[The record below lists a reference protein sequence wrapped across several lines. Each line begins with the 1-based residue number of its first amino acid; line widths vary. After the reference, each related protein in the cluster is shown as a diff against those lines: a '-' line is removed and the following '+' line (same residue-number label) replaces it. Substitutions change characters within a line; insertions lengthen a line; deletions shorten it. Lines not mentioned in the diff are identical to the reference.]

1 MDKNRD
7 ILDKDRTLLE
17 RMAMTEIFVVTVH
30 HPAKYRGYGPRGW
43 DVSYVGRDL
52 AQATWDAE
60 QWRIELKSK
69 GKDHVRVQSILIDDN
84 GKVLI

>member
-17 RMAMTEIFVVTVH
+17 RMAMTEIFVVTVKH
-30 HPAKYRGYGPRGW
+30 SSEQPW

-52 AQATWDAE
+52 AQAT
-60 QWRIELKSK
+60 
-69 GKDHVRVQSILIDDN
+69 
-84 GKVLI
+84 

>member
-17 RMAMTEIFVVTVH
+17 RMAMTEIFVVTVKH
-30 HPAKYRGYGPRGW
+30 SPEQHW

-52 AQATWDAE
+52 AQATWDAD
-60 QWRIELKSK
+60 QWRIQLKSK
-69 GKDHVRVQSILIDDN
+69 GKDHVRVKSILIDDD
-84 GKVLI
+84 GRVLI